1 MFENPPSPDKTLH
14 EQLLNTLREHSMNE
28 KSIKLYIQWESE
40 RRTAL
45 EAADPTASAKIKL
58 EIERAQLFFD
68 AGMQAEADDAY
79 NDAVTMAVH
88 EDLKH
93 LLEQ

>member
-1 MFENPPSPDKTLH
+1 MFENPSSPDKTLH
-14 EQLLNTLREHSMNE
+14 KQLLNTLREQGINE
-28 KSIKLYIQWESE
+28 KSIELYKQWESE

-45 EAADPTASAKIKL
+45 ESADSTASAKIKL
-58 EIERAQLFFD
+58 ELERAQLFFN

-79 NDAVTMAVH
+79 NDAVTIAVH
-88 EDLKH
+88 EDLEH